1 MRSPVPAA
9 VLLGTAFLA
18 AVMPLAAHHSF
29 AAEYDP
35 KQAITIKGTVNRVDW
50 VNPHSW
56 VLVDVA
62 DADGKVTTWQCET
75 APPNSL
81 FRQGWTRNSLKKGD
95 QITVEGFRAKDSS
108 TTMSARSVLTADGK
122 RMFAGSANDGSP
134 ARETPDSK

>member
-1 MRSPVPAA
+1 MRALVLPA
-9 VLLGTAFLA
+9 VLLSGAFLA
-18 AVMPLAAHHSF
+18 AVMPMAAHHSF
-29 AAEYDP
+29 AAEYDSGQP
-35 KQAITIKGTVNRVDW
+35 ITIKGTVNKIDW

-56 VLVDVA
+56 VHVDVVQP
-62 DADGKVTTWQCET
+62 DGKVVTWQCET

-108 TTMSARSVLTADGK
+108 ATMSARSVLTADGK
-122 RMFAGSANDGSP
+122 RMFAGSANDGAP